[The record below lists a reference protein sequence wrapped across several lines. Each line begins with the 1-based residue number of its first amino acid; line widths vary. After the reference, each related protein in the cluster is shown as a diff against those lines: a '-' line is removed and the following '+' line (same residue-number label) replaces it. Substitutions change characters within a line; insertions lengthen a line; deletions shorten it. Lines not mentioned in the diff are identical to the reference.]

1 MILWDKPWAGPR
13 HAAQQQHP
21 ALSLLGG
28 VGSAPAPGNNSEPGP
43 KAKAKA
49 KAKANSDDKKGVK
62 PNYNKK
68 VGSKI
73 TQLSTKATE
82 IRCLQ
87 TNVESSTTLCLS
99 YVCKVCI
106 GLKVALG

>member
-1 MILWDKPWAGPR
+1 MDPGDKT
-13 HAAQQQHP
+13 
-21 ALSLLGG
+21 
-28 VGSAPAPGNNSEPGP
+28 EPGAKPKPKPKP
-43 KAKAKA
+43 KAS
-49 KAKANSDDKKGVK
+49 SDEKKGGK

-87 TNVESSTTLCLS
+87 TNVESSPTLCLA
-99 YVCKVCI
+99 YVC
-106 GLKVALG
+106 

>member
-1 MILWDKPWAGPR
+1 
-13 HAAQQQHP
+13 
-21 ALSLLGG
+21 LLAG
-28 VGSAPAPGNNSEPGP
+28 VGSAPAPGNNVQPGAKP
-43 KAKAKA
+43 KPKPKP
-49 KAKANSDDKKGVK
+49 KANSDEKKGAK

-87 TNVESSTTLCLS
+87 TNVESSTLRLA
-99 YVCKVCI
+99 YVARSI
-106 GLKVALG
+106 

>member
-1 MILWDKPWAGPR
+1 MYCTLLTWATQQPRKLGQARVEVLLRQQALKP
-13 HAAQQQHP
+13 
-21 ALSLLGG
+21 
-28 VGSAPAPGNNSEPGP
+28 
-43 KAKAKA
+43 
-49 KAKANSDDKKGVK
+49 KANSDEKKGAK

-87 TNVESSTTLCLS
+87 TNVESSTLRLA
-99 YVCKVCI
+99 YVARSI
-106 GLKVALG
+106 